1 MFQKENV
8 GCEKWHLFSFPFNF
22 ADLSTFTNF
31 TKLKWHKNEWF
42 YPVASCFT
50 TMKSLLSV
58 LNAPWLMQ
66 IVDASKSIDDLHKEL
81 KTLVTNIME
90 EAKDKDIGGCLKL
103 LSM

>member
-1 MFQKENV
+1 
-8 GCEKWHLFSFPFNF
+8 
-22 ADLSTFTNF
+22 
-31 TKLKWHKNEWF
+31 
-42 YPVASCFT
+42 
-50 TMKSLLSV
+50 
-58 LNAPWLMQ
+58 MQ